1 MFGWPSPPFPCPG
14 RIMRRILV
22 IDDDIELCELVAE
35 YLGAEGFDVE
45 AVHDGEAGLRS
56 AQRGDYSLVL
66 LDVMLPGDNGFEILR
81 RLRRGSQLPVVMLT
95 AKGDDI
101 DRIVGLEIGADDYLA
116 KPFNPRELVA
126 RIRAVLRRSESALA
140 STPERIEVGDVEVDT
155 GARTVT
161 RGDEE
166 IRLTAVEFDVL
177 ERLLRAAGTV
187 VSREDLMRDVL
198 GREYSSIDRSI
209 DMHVSNIRRKLGA
222 EVDGLERIKTVR
234 GVGYIY
240 TRPAAQR
247 SEAKGASR

>member
-1 MFGWPSPPFPCPG
+1 
-14 RIMRRILV
+14 MRRILI
-22 IDDDIELCELVAE
+22 IDDDIELCELVGE
-35 YLGAEGFDVE
+35 YVRAEGFEVE
-45 AVHDGEAGLRS
+45 AVHDGDEGLTR
-56 AQRGDYSLVL
+56 ALEEDYSLIL

-81 RLRRGSQLPVVMLT
+81 RLRRSSRLPVVMLT
-95 AKGDDI
+95 AKGDDV

-126 RIRAVLRRSESALA
+126 RIRAVLRRSESNMR
-140 STPERIEVGDVEVDT
+140 SEPERLELGDVEIDT

-161 RGDEE
+161 RAGEE
-166 IRLTAVEFDVL
+166 VRLTAVEFDVL

-198 GREYSSIDRSI
+198 GREYSAIDRSI

-222 EVDGLERIKTVR
+222 QVEGLERIKTVR

-240 TRPAAQR
+240 TRPAAPR
-247 SEAKGASR
+247 RGEGEPAR